1 MRPSEVDV
9 LLGDASKARQQLN
22 WEPSVTLEAMVA
34 EMVDA
39 DIRAAQAGTR
49 AGKVGRRNRDVA

>member
-1 MRPSEVDV
+1 VVTRDALKRPSEVDV

-22 WEPSVTLEAMVA
+22 WEPSVTLEDMVA

-39 DIRAAQAGTR
+39 DIARHSRNAGSR
-49 AGKVGRRNRDVA
+49 